1 MGSASMGA
9 DLKEGLLRLVS
20 TLEVTAGHL
29 RTLVL
34 ARLADFQGP
43 DPQVVVIHGLKY
55 SKP

>member
-9 DLKEGLLRLVS
+9 DLKASPLRLVI
-20 TLEVTAGHL
+20 TLAIAAGHL

-43 DPQVVVIHGLKY
+43 DPQMVVIHGLKY